1 MQEENVLNIIM
12 YLFQNHL
19 QDGHKINIIPKK
31 IFQQLEAIGFSK
43 NSIQHAL
50 AWLESLSGNP
60 EDIIYNSASQSTR
73 VYNPEEKDILS
84 TDIRGYILHL
94 EQENILN
101 PKIRELLIHQ
111 LTSLDTYEI
120 SMSLVQWVTLMIL
133 YNHCPDSEALERMEG
148 IVLYKSDKTI
158 H

>member
-19 QDGHKINIIPKK
+19 QDGHKVDIIPKK

-43 NSIQHAL
+43 ISIQHAL
-50 AWLESLSGNP
+50 AWLESLSDAP
-60 EDIIYNSASQSTR
+60 ENITNNQTSRSTR
-73 VYNPEEKDILS
+73 VYNPEEKDILDL
-84 TDIRGYILHL
+84 DIRGYILHL
-94 EQENILN
+94 EQESIIN

-111 LTSLDTYEI
+111 LTSLDTYDI